1 VQSARGRVNAR
12 TRSVVAA
19 AAAAAAIV
27 SASAVS
33 AVATWRCHRSLINY
47 RSGSS
52 SRCTRR
58 VIDSLGA
65 CVGSLSDAS
74 RKPVE
79 RRLCSRHCLSL
90 PRSRSRNLRPLN
102 VSAFVCFQVNPD
114 ARDRTTQQIQS
125 KLGNYSLVKHLL
137 DEPKRLIGIDGIPSP
152 ILSPQKNS
160 SGNSRSCSPSSVQE
174 FKKPGGLGGSS
185 SSSSSAG
192 HQRCSF
198 VKPADGKPPYG
209 GRSGYPGQPAA
220 KHGGNGNDHRSH
232 GLLGVKGPPPPS
244 QPTNSPAGTAPPIGN
259 SGSGPGS
266 STSSLPNRSHF
277 AGRLKLI
284 DVNVSIDLIF
294 LFPPLSRSPSPRSSL
309 GVGSRRRSRRVRSL
323 SLSLSLSRGGRF
335 GRAMHAEL
343 SSPITDD
350 DGFSGVVT
358 D

>member
-1 VQSARGRVNAR
+1 
-12 TRSVVAA
+12 
-19 AAAAAAIV
+19 
-27 SASAVS
+27 
-33 AVATWRCHRSLINY
+33 
-47 RSGSS
+47 
-52 SRCTRR
+52 
-58 VIDSLGA
+58 
-65 CVGSLSDAS
+65 
-74 RKPVE
+74 
-79 RRLCSRHCLSL
+79 
-90 PRSRSRNLRPLN
+90 
-102 VSAFVCFQVNPD
+102 VNPD

-152 ILSPQKNS
+152 ILSPQKSS
-160 SGNSRSCSPSSVQE
+160 SGSSRSCSPSSVQE

-209 GRSGYPGQPAA
+209 GRSGYPGQPAV

-266 STSSLPNRSHF
+266 SSSSLPNRSHF

-294 LFPPLSRSPSPRSSL
+294 LFPPLSRSPSPGLLLSASIAA
-309 GVGSRRRSRRVRSL
+309 GSV

-335 GRAMHAEL
+335 ARAMHAEL
-343 SSPITDD
+343 SSSPITDD